1 MADYQVKGTLTLDT
15 RKFDEAVGKAKTE
28 LTTFVNQF
36 KQLNNAGTQLTQLQT
51 RFDNLEKEL
60 TESRRDVSNLNK
72 ELERLQTSANGT
84 GTSFSN
90 SSNSIGRAR
99 NSLNSYNTS
108 ANAARASNT
117 NLSSSFGLA
126 SKSASN
132 FSTSLSNT
140 NRLLRTLKTTGS
152 IIFGMYAYQFVDA
165 LGQSAGATIKAKS
178 EMESYYK
185 ALNMGSIQQ
194 RQFSN
199 MLDRTLKLYPKMNKY
214 QLGETLS
221 SLGVE
226 FDLNL
231 QQMEKIGKVA
241 PMIINEYLRAGRS
254 TEEAI
259 LAIKDI
265 SQGEFLRLSR
275 ETGVGKE
282 EIKDAGWSGDLKDIE
297 GLYEALEKV
306 GKSRN
311 WDQIAQKASSLNDVM
326 LISENRFGEFATD
339 LVSRITPSVVG
350 SFNAM
355 IDAMNWLQS
364 SWDSLGAG
372 GQLVAMLTGGLLGI
386 GTAVN
391 KLYGIMSNFITLR
404 AANMMGINAEIAAEE
419 GLARAYAETMFAAEM
434 EAKAKEFNITST
446 FEETVATQQ
455 AAAAKSEAALAEE
468 NYLMQKTASILK
480 GNEEISI
487 TEAISMAESELIAA
501 REAEAAAMEHQLA
514 IREALIEAGL
524 IEEDTVTVTDAEI
537 SANTFARELNVD
549 AITAQKLALEAEAM
563 AMETGISIEEA
574 RVAVLNKEKIANMGV
589 GKTIATKILKLNA
602 ETVANN
608 GLRVALA
615 SKLKLLDVEKA
626 AEIASAV
633 ATGEKT
639 AADYLGADGLIA
651 KSVAAKIAAGAEEE
665 EAVAAAL
672 AEAATLTLAAT
683 IGILVGVVAALAL
696 VVAPLIIDFNNMSA
710 SFEKV
715 ANTLADGT
723 EKIDDLKASQEGYK
737 NTIEEL
743 SGKTNLNAQETDRL
757 NEAREGL
764 SYTTS
769 ALKAAEEE
777 YAYAQKV
784 QRTYTKYTTKV
795 EGERYENLKK
805 INEELNKAS
814 GTKGVQYTD
823 NTYGMG
829 TAAKESY
836 KALQVM
842 NYLEEH
848 RVTNSKEL
856 EKSLKAQGKSQEEIN
871 AYVKDYNTTLSDAE
885 IALAKIADPNLSG
898 WDKLGAY
905 WDKFWAD
912 TKMDWLNFW
921 SGGMDNQDIFTDDFN
936 NFLKWVNDGI
946 AEAGKAWDDF
956 WQPVTDFFNGLSVD
970 EDWNPFSWITDG
982 LGDFSGLIDIAQM
995 LSYDETSVWQI
1006 CDALW
1011 LAIDNY
1017 LTNHVPMY
1025 GWLKGL
1031 LPNEDAQEHGQ
1042 EAGSNVVSG
1051 VQTGIAPIDAVIN
1064 SGLGGVNGLLSQF
1077 GIQWGNTSKTSGG
1090 KIKSGTKSGSNG
1102 TDAAVSSNL
1111 NPIQGL
1117 LNQFGIKWGSSANAG
1132 GGKIK
1137 TGVQTGS
1144 KGASGPVK
1152 NEVSDI
1158 TKSLNGAS
1166 GTWWSAAFNSAKGIV
1181 GAIAAGLNRHS
1192 PGDAAKTIEQ
1202 EMIDSA
1208 MFINERA
1215 PDLYNAAYATGGE
1228 IIRGF
1233 QSVNLDNTL
1242 NSAFNNMAANSNNV
1256 VGMNQATLTDT
1267 TSTYNS
1273 LGSLVNTTFTGINN
1287 DIAASEV
1294 GVTSS
1299 LNQMNANVKG
1309 NFDSMRLN
1317 TETTMKDTATS
1328 NQKNM
1333 NLMASSTLST
1343 TRNMVSAWN
1352 SMRTNI
1358 VSAANYIRTQSYN
1371 KFQSLHKSIASFY
1384 NQLASAKFSA
1394 GALPAGSSSLSRGRR
1409 LRIGRLSGNTG
1420 GRIRTKEPV
1429 YGTKGSFK
1437 EAHYNRIMNTAYPW
1451 KIGDPWFL
1459 GIQIPMNN
1467 HVRDF
1472 KNGGNNVR
1480 VNSGNFEEILRM
1492 VLTARGF
1499 ANPSTY
1505 EYYANSKRSNQ
1516 QVWDQVRCNCYDG
1529 AEMIVEIGQMLGLSG
1544 HLVHG
1549 SWKGEGHMGAVVGG
1563 KLYDMTQFQKRGVF
1577 RGTSGVS
1584 FGTSG
1589 RGGAG
1594 SNNYNNKTTNLNV
1607 NVDLSNARIYGIDD
1621 LDNHIKRATEET
1633 YYELHSPDGAVG
1645 F

>member
-60 TESRRDVSNLNK
+60 TESRRDVSSLNK

-311 WDQIAQKASSLNDVM
+311 WDQIAQKATSLNDVM

-339 LVSRITPSVVG
+339 LVSRITPSVVN

-355 IDAMNWLQS
+355 IDVMNWLQT

-372 GQLVAMLTGGLLGI
+372 GQLAAMLTGGLLGI

-391 KLYGIMSNFITLR
+391 KLYGIMSNFITIR

-487 TEAISMAESELIAA
+487 TEAIAMAESELIAA

-524 IEEDTVTVTDAEI
+524 IEGDTVTVTDAEI

-574 RVAVLNKEKIANMGV
+574 RVAVLNKEKIANMGA

-615 SKLKLLDVEKA
+615 SKLRLLDVERVR
-626 AEIASAV
+626 EIASAV

-651 KSVAAKIAAGAEEE
+651 KSIAAKIAAGAEEE
-665 EAVAAAL
+665 EAAAAVM

-710 SFEKV
+710 SFDKV
-715 ANTLADGT
+715 ANTLSDGS
-723 EKIDDLKASQEGYK
+723 EKIEELKTKQEAYQNTIDDLS
-737 NTIEEL
+737 N
-743 SGKTNLNAQETDRL
+743 KTNLNAQETDKL
-757 NEAREGL
+757 KEARDGL
-764 SYTTS
+764 KYTTN

-777 YAYAQKV
+777 YAYAQLV
-784 QRTYTKYTTKV
+784 QQTYTNYSTEI
-795 EGERYENLKK
+795 EGKRYENLKK
-805 INEELNKAS
+805 INAELNKAS

-829 TAAKESY
+829 TAYKESY
-836 KALQVM
+836 KMLQIM
-842 NYLEEH
+842 NYEEDHRIERNKQLEDSIK
-848 RVTNSKEL
+848 RQNL
-856 EKSLKAQGKSQEEIN
+856 SQEETKRLIQEYGKEWN
-871 AYVKDYNTTLSDAE
+871 QVYTDRE
-885 IALAKIADPNLSG
+885 IAQARMADPELSG
-898 WDKLGAY
+898 FDKLSAY
-905 WDKFWAD
+905 WDNWWASAKLSWIEFWA
-912 TKMDWLNFW
+912 
-921 SGGMDNQDIFTDDFN
+921 
-936 NFLKWVNDGI
+936 
-946 AEAGKAWDDF
+946 
-956 WQPVTDFFNGLSVD
+956 
-970 EDWNPFSWITDG
+970 NPWEGTFKEPPNLEEMLTPLVDG
-982 LGDFSGLIDIAQM
+982 LFGEGAMIDISKL
-995 LSYDETSVWQI
+995 LSYDETSIQTI
-1006 CDALW
+1006 CDGLW

-1031 LPNEDAQEHGQ
+1031 LPNEEAEEHGQ

-1064 SGLGGVNGLLSQF
+1064 SGLGGVNGLLSRF

-1117 LNQFGIKWGSSANAG
+1117 LKQFGIKWGSSANAG

-1409 LRIGRLSGNTG
+1409 LRVGRLSGNTG